1 LEEFPMHDITL
12 QNIESDL
19 IAASQQQPVLL
30 DIWAPWCGPCKTLG
44 PVLERLETQY
54 EGRFALAKLNSDD
67 QPEIS
72 GQLSQMFG
80 VRSIPFCVLFKD
92 GQPVDGF
99 VGALPEAQVRA
110 FLDKHLP
117 SVEEVAAEN
126 EVALAESLMAQ
137 GDVGSALDKL
147 KEAVALDPAN
157 DTARYDCLRAL
168 LTAGHLEEARALY
181 APVAARVV
189 QDPRFAACGLW
200 LQAFDQAATARPAA
214 QLEAAIAANKRD
226 FDARFELAQTHFAAL
241 RYTDAM
247 DQLLEILLRDKSWH
261 DQLARKTFVA
271 VLEVMT
277 RSVPAGRDPAPAKST
292 LELAGAPAAV
302 ATDPVVDSYRR
313 KLSMTIF

>member
-1 LEEFPMHDITL
+1 MQDISL
-12 QNIESDL
+12 QNIEQDL
-19 IAASQQQPVLL
+19 IAASQHQPVLL
-30 DIWAPWCGPCKTLG
+30 DIWAPWCGPCKALS
-44 PVLERLETQY
+44 PVLERLEAEY
-54 EGRFALAKLNSDD
+54 AGRFLVAKLNSDE
-67 QPEIS
+67 QPEIA

-117 SVEEVAAEN
+117 SIAERAAEQ
-126 EVALAESLMAQ
+126 EAAEAESLMAQ
-137 GDVGSALDKL
+137 GDLGNALDKL
-147 KEAVALDPAN
+147 QEAVTLDPAN
-157 DTARYDCLRAL
+157 DSARFDYLRAL
-168 LTAGHLEEARALY
+168 LTAGQVDDARRVY
-181 APVAARVV
+181 EPVAQRVM

-200 LQAFDQAATARPAA
+200 LDAHDRVATARPVA
-214 QLEAAIAANKRD
+214 QLEAAIAQNKRD

-241 RYTDAM
+241 RFTDAM
-247 DQLLEILLRDKSWH
+247 DQLLEILMRDKGWC

-277 RSVPAGRDPAPAKST
+277 RSVPHGPSAPAKTT

-302 ATDPVVDSYRR
+302 ASDPVVDAYRR
-313 KLSMTIF
+313 KLSMTLF